1 MIDIIYK
8 ISLSII
14 TFSILLVLIRIA
26 KGPSL
31 PDRVVALDLITTTS
45 VAFLAIYSII
55 TNTTFFL
62 DVGLIIGLVTFLGT
76 VGFAYFLQRRS
87 GNEWYC

>member
-55 TNTTFFL
+55 TYTTFFL

-87 GNEWYC
+87 GNE

>member
-1 MIDIIYK
+1 MTEIIY
-8 ISLSII
+8 IIALSII

-31 PDRVVALDLITTTS
+31 PDKVIALDLITTSS

-87 GNEWYC
+87 DNE

>member
-1 MIDIIYK
+1 MTDILYI
-8 ISLSII
+8 IALSII

-31 PDRVVALDLITTTS
+31 PDKVIALDLITTSS

-87 GNEWYC
+87 DNE

>member
-1 MIDIIYK
+1 MTDIIY
-8 ISLSII
+8 IIALSII

-31 PDRVVALDLITTTS
+31 PDKVIALDLITTSS

-87 GNEWYC
+87 DNE

>member
-1 MIDIIYK
+1 MIDTIYK

-87 GNEWYC
+87 GNE

>member
-87 GNEWYC
+87 GNE

>member
-62 DVGLIIGLVTFLGT
+62 DVGLIVGLVTFLGT
-76 VGFAYFLQRRS
+76 VGFAYSLQRRS
-87 GNEWYC
+87 GNE